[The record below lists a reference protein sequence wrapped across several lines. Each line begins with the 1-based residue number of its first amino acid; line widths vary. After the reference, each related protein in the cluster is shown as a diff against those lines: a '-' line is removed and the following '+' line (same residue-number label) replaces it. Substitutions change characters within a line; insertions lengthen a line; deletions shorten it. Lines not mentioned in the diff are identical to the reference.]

1 MWGAAAKG
9 VTLANLCD
17 PDRALIACVVDL
29 NPNKQGAYLPGTGHR
44 IVGPQDLAALKVRT
58 AVMTNPNY
66 LDENARLLRD
76 ASLDV
81 RLVDLMQPGEVDAHR
96 H

>member
-1 MWGAAAKG
+1 
-9 VTLANLCD
+9 
-17 PDRALIACVVDL
+17 
-29 NPNKQGAYLPGTGHR
+29 
-44 IVGPQDLAALKVRT
+44 VGPQELAALGVRT

-66 LDENARLLRD
+66 MDENSRLLRE